1 MSQKVLIKSG
11 SFSKTIPAASSRD
24 ENFGIIILWSQ
35 NKVRNREIKFVTE
48 KIVCPAPGGTVVAG
62 PKQGRTLPFKSLDE
76 LLTALEEPAVTDP

>member
-48 KIVCPAPGGTVVAG
+48 KIVCSAPAALLSRD
-62 PKQGRTLPFKSLDE
+62 QSREGRCPSNL
-76 LLTALEEPAVTDP
+76 